1 MVQPT
6 VLRKRH
12 SLKGM
17 KLLPVIKKVRG
28 GKPEGLKEFARISKE
43 KKTDV
48 LVLDEIENL
57 VNSLT
62 GESMVELLELAG
74 RDVDVDEARW
84 LLHCLI
90 IFANEVGQPRGQALD
105 DSTDPSTS
113 ASTGGG
119 STPVPLE
126 TAGPSKKRKHD
137 ADTTLEE
144 RVLSL
149 EKTSKVEM
157 VQELKEKKMKFAPEV
172 LSFMEVPLWEL
183 NSGFNP
189 MNMSI
194 RDQPAWITLEGRIAS
209 PATHSP
215 RAEEVING
223 DLYFD
228 INSLPIRDPGKFIS
242 GQIHSFVP
250 EWECIM
256 NKITSKNND
265 VLKWIK
271 KGVNV
276 FDFFQ
281 SYNGNFKGNYYNSN
295 VPPKH
300 YAPKM

>member
-1 MVQPT
+1 
-6 VLRKRH
+6 
-12 SLKGM
+12 
-17 KLLPVIKKVRG
+17 
-28 GKPEGLKEFARISKE
+28 
-43 KKTDV
+43 
-48 LVLDEIENL
+48 
-57 VNSLT
+57 
-62 GESMVELLELAG
+62 
-74 RDVDVDEARW
+74 
-84 LLHCLI
+84 
-90 IFANEVGQPRGQALD
+90 
-105 DSTDPSTS
+105 
-113 ASTGGG
+113 
-119 STPVPLE
+119 
-126 TAGPSKKRKHD
+126 
-137 ADTTLEE
+137 
-144 RVLSL
+144 
-149 EKTSKVEM
+149 
-157 VQELKEKKMKFAPEV
+157 MKFAPEV

-300 YAPKM
+300 YAPNSTICKQYS